1 MGILFANLQLVI
13 SAQREI
19 IILQCEVKTYSVYVY
34 HLLMRVFKT
43 IQCKIYILQYVIYAT
58 GIKLTAKNG
67 VDTSCCSLSKS
78 NITDF
83 GPNMFLKSR
92 KNYSRWAR
100 FFNFLIKKGKKILPS
115 NPDNSLRLIVK
126 GIVIHV
132 STNIIPFKCTLKN
145 ILFLL
150 RITTDEK
157 NIKPR

>member
-19 IILQCEVKTYSVYVY
+19 IILQCEVQTYSVYVCD
-34 HLLMRVFKT
+34 LLKRVFER
-43 IQCKIYILQYVIYAT
+43 IQCKIYILHYVIYAT

-67 VDTSCCSLSKS
+67 VDTSCCSLIKS

-92 KNYSRWAR
+92 KNCSRQAR
-100 FFNFLIKKGKKILPS
+100 FFNFLLKKGKKNLPW
-115 NPDNSLRLIVK
+115 NPDNSLWLIVK

-132 STNIIPFKCTLKN
+132 STNIIPSN
-145 ILFLL
+145 VLL
-150 RITTDEK
+150 RIFCFYYE
-157 NIKPR
+157 